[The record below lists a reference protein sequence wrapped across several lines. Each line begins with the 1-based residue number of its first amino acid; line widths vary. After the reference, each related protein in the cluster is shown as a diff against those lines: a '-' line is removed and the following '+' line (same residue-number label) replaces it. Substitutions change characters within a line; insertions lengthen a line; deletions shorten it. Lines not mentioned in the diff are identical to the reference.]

1 MGNGVKEGIG
11 TGMGEV
17 EGEVVVED
25 CFWARVGG
33 RGGGLS
39 ALFITFNDKR
49 FWLLIVMIDDI
60 ALYWAE

>member
-17 EGEVVVED
+17 EGGRR
-25 CFWARVGG
+25 WWRIASGRG
-33 RGGGLS
+33 RGGGVS